1 MRKYLDENEVNT
13 HLNLGRTVEVFLG
26 RINEDKEIISYLT
39 LSKTKE
45 QKIEVTYIEHYDE
58 GNLEFL
64 DLYSFSYVDPDMDFE
79 TNHFD
84 NTEKAI
90 KYIKERFRLGKIN
103 FVNAGIIQDEYA
115 ELLKAE
121 GHS

>member
-13 HLNLGRTVEVFLG
+13 YLNLGRTVEVFLG
-26 RINEDKEIISYLT
+26 RINEDKEIISYLA

-64 DLYSFSYVDPDMDFE
+64 DLYSFSYVEPDMDFE
-79 TNHFD
+79 MNHFD
-84 NTEKAI
+84 NTDKAI
-90 KYIKERFRLGKIN
+90 RHIKERFRLGKIN

-121 GHS
+121 AHS

>member
-1 MRKYLDENEVNT
+1 MRKYLDEKEVNT
-13 HLNLGRTVEVFLG
+13 LLNLGKTVEVFLG
-26 RINEDKEIISYLT
+26 RINEDKEVIGYLT

-45 QKIEVTYIEHYDE
+45 EKIEVIYIQHYDD

-79 TNHFD
+79 TNYFD

-90 KYIKERFRLGKIN
+90 KYIQERFLLGKIN
-103 FVNAGIIQDEYA
+103 FVNAGIIQVEYA
-115 ELLKAE
+115 ELLKSE